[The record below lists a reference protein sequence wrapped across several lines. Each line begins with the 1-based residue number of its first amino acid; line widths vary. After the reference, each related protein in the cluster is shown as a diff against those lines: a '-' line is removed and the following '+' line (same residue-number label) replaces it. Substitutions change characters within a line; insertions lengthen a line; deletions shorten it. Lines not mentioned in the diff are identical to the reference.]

1 MIAALQ
7 GNSQDG
13 DELLSAARG
22 LTNAVRN
29 LLISVEPSKT
39 QNRKRILDIAASE
52 AAVTGGFLLA
62 LMGHPD
68 VSKEVKCKT
77 FYYQKND
84 LLPQQCLD

>member
-13 DELLSAARG
+13 DELLSASRG

-62 LMGHPD
+62 LMGHPE

-77 FYYQKND
+77 FY
-84 LLPQQCLD
+84 

>member
-1 MIAALQ
+1 MAVIGVWMIAALQ

-13 DELLSAARG
+13 DELLSASRG

-62 LMGHPD
+62 LMGHPE

-77 FYYQKND
+77 FY
-84 LLPQQCLD
+84 